1 MPGSKVIPHNGES
14 DWKLQIIVYEKMI
27 DKDNVFEDDITS
39 TNLLQVADVSDDT
52 FDYAKLLKKN
62 LDFKYRNRD
71 ILSLPQKVSAS
82 DIAHSQNGD
91 YFEKILS
98 KPLFIAEQNSAPV
111 ARGTAHHKFLQ
122 YCNFEQARA
131 SLDTEIDRLLNDG
144 KLTQEQ
150 VDMIDRKTLNEF
162 LSTKLIDR
170 IIASQLVMRE
180 KRFTARL
187 KPSEV
192 FDEYKDVKTDAT
204 VIIQGAVDLAFVED
218 GKLVIVDYK
227 TDRVKDITKL
237 AGLYKKQLDL
247 YKSAMEQSEELTVKE
262 CILCSIHLGAYIT
275 V

>member
-1 MPGSKVIPHNGES
+1 MKKTLYFKVRIRYILLLPHKFS
-14 DWKLQIIVYEKMI
+14 SY
-27 DKDNVFEDDITS
+27 
-39 TNLLQVADVSDDT
+39 
-52 FDYAKLLKKN
+52 
-62 LDFKYRNRD
+62 
-71 ILSLPQKVSAS
+71 
-82 DIAHSQNGD
+82 DIAHSQNSD

-192 FDEYKDVKTDAT
+192 FDEYKGVKTDAT

>member
-1 MPGSKVIPHNGES
+1 M
-14 DWKLQIIVYEKMI
+14 
-27 DKDNVFEDDITS
+27 
-39 TNLLQVADVSDDT
+39 
-52 FDYAKLLKKN
+52 
-62 LDFKYRNRD
+62 
-71 ILSLPQKVSAS
+71 
-82 DIAHSQNGD
+82 
-91 YFEKILS
+91 
-98 KPLFIAEQNSAPV
+98 
-111 ARGTAHHKFLQ
+111 Q

-192 FDEYKDVKTDAT
+192 FDVKTNAT

>member
-1 MPGSKVIPHNGES
+1 
-14 DWKLQIIVYEKMI
+14 
-27 DKDNVFEDDITS
+27 
-39 TNLLQVADVSDDT
+39 
-52 FDYAKLLKKN
+52 
-62 LDFKYRNRD
+62 
-71 ILSLPQKVSAS
+71 
-82 DIAHSQNGD
+82 
-91 YFEKILS
+91 
-98 KPLFIAEQNSAPV
+98 
-111 ARGTAHHKFLQ
+111 
-122 YCNFEQARA
+122 
-131 SLDTEIDRLLNDG
+131 
-144 KLTQEQ
+144 
-150 VDMIDRKTLNEF
+150 
-162 LSTKLIDR
+162 
-170 IIASQLVMRE
+170 MRE

-275 V
+275 VEKRNPSVNSADGLIIFSLYRLLLHQSFFDCGHILCDNDRAE

>member
-1 MPGSKVIPHNGES
+1 M
-14 DWKLQIIVYEKMI
+14 
-27 DKDNVFEDDITS
+27 
-39 TNLLQVADVSDDT
+39 
-52 FDYAKLLKKN
+52 
-62 LDFKYRNRD
+62 
-71 ILSLPQKVSAS
+71 
-82 DIAHSQNGD
+82 
-91 YFEKILS
+91 
-98 KPLFIAEQNSAPV
+98 
-111 ARGTAHHKFLQ
+111 Q

-170 IIASQLVMRE
+170 IIASQFVMRE

-187 KPSEV
+187 KPSDV
-192 FDEYKDVKTDAT
+192 FDEYKGVKTDAT

-237 AGLYKKQLDL
+237 AGLYKKQLYL

-262 CILCSIHLGAYIT
+262 CILCSIHLGSYIT

>member
-1 MPGSKVIPHNGES
+1 
-14 DWKLQIIVYEKMI
+14 MI

-180 KRFTARL
+180 NDL
-187 KPSEV
+187 P
-192 FDEYKDVKTDAT
+192 
-204 VIIQGAVDLAFVED
+204 QGLNRR
-218 GKLVIVDYK
+218 KYSMNIK
-227 TDRVKDITKL
+227 
-237 AGLYKKQLDL
+237 
-247 YKSAMEQSEELTVKE
+247 M
-262 CILCSIHLGAYIT
+262 
-275 V
+275 